1 MEGEVKDDEDD
12 EWEEDKQPGIG
23 RGGES
28 STSSTSLHSIDGTF
42 WSTFI
47 VKEVSVGL
55 GYYLFVAET

>member
-1 MEGEVKDDEDD
+1 MEGEVKVDDEED

-23 RGGES
+23 RES
-28 STSSTSLHSIDGTF
+28 SISSTSLHSIDGTF
-42 WSTFI
+42 WSSFI